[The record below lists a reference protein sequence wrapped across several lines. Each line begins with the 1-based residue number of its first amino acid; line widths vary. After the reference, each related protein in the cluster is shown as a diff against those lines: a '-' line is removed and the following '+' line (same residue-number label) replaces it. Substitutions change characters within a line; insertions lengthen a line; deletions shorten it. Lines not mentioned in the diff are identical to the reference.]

1 MLLSGSH
8 NFNHTVKNTVK
19 EKKQQ
24 PNQLG
29 RNPDCLALPG
39 SSHSLFADGVDKGDQ
54 TKEPAT
60 AKT

>member
-29 RNPDCLALPG
+29 LALQG
-39 SSHSLFADGVDKGDQ
+39 SSHSLLADGVDKGDQ

-60 AKT
+60 EKT